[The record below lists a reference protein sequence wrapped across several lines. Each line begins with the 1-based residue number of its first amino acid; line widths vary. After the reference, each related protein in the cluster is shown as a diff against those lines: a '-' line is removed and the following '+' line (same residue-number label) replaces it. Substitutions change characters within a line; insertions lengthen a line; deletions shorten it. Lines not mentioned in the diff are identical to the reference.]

1 MCRCWAHV
9 NFRNRLALFFVLV
22 VVVPML
28 AVAFMLFR
36 LIGQSEN
43 GKSDAAIAA
52 QHDVAQRLFGE
63 QRARANR
70 AIRDVVADDPVLR
83 SSIADGELRRAA
95 KRARQLVKFHG
106 IERILLVR
114 DRRAILQA
122 GDKTA
127 LAPAV
132 RRVES
137 STGRSLGR
145 LEVSVIDAG
154 AYARRVRQITGLHA
168 VVRNGRASLASTVPL
183 AAMRELPADGDEIA
197 VGGRTYRVVSF
208 NDPSAFTGQ
217 RLRVS
222 TLGTIEGT
230 GERIRNGR
238 LTAGLIL
245 LGFFLIAIA
254 CAVLVSKENVQLH
267 ETVVLASVTDERTG
281 LANSRA
287 FREALTDEIERSK
300 RYGTA
305 VGLVLMDLDGFGRFN
320 KIYGQQQGNV
330 VLREVARVLRE
341 TSREVDHPAR
351 PNIGDEFAIIVPG
364 TDLEGTF
371 NLAERVR
378 ERIDAL
384 RITSLDGQPE
394 ITVTTSCGVAAVP
407 PVAADER
414 MLFAAA
420 DGALRE
426 AKRAGKNRT
435 MRARWPPD
443 EGRA

>member
-1 MCRCWAHV
+1 
-9 NFRNRLALFFVLV
+9 
-22 VVVPML
+22 ML

-36 LIGQSEN
+36 LIGQSEQ

-52 QHDVAQRLFGE
+52 QHDVAQRLYAE

-70 AIRDVVADDPVLR
+70 AIRDVVAGDRVLR
-83 SSIADGELRRAA
+83 TSIADGQLGRAA
-95 KRARQLVKFHG
+95 KRARQLVKFRG

-114 DRRAILQA
+114 EGRTILQA

-145 LEVSVIDAG
+145 LEVAVISARS
-154 AYARRVRQITGLHA
+154 YARRVRQITGLHT
-168 VVRNGRASLASTVPL
+168 VVRDGRTSLASTVPL
-183 AAMRELPADGDEIA
+183 AAMRELPADHDEIA

-208 NDPSAFTGQ
+208 DDPSAFTGQ

-222 TLGTIEGT
+222 MLAAIGGTD
-230 GERIRNGR
+230 ERIRNGR

-254 CAVLVSKENVQLH
+254 CAVLVSKENVQMH
-267 ETVVLASVTDERTG
+267 ETVVLESVTDELTG

-287 FREALTDEIERSK
+287 FRQALTDEIERSK
-300 RYGTA
+300 RYGTD

-364 TDLEGTF
+364 TDVEGTF

-384 RITSLDGQPE
+384 RIARLEGRGE
-394 ITVTTSCGVAAVP
+394 IAITASCGVAAVP
-407 PVAADER
+407 SVTADER

-426 AKRAGKNRT
+426 AKQTGKNKT
-435 MRARWPPD
+435 VRAT
-443 EGRA
+443 

>member
-1 MCRCWAHV
+1 M

-36 LIGQSEN
+36 LIGQSEQ

-52 QHDVAQRLFGE
+52 QHDVAQRLFAE

-70 AIRDVVADDPVLR
+70 AIRDVVAGDRVLR
-83 SSIADGELRRAA
+83 SSLADGDVQRAA

-106 IERILLVR
+106 IDRILLVR
-114 DRRAILQA
+114 DGAKILQA

-127 LAPAV
+127 VAPAV

-137 STGRSLGR
+137 STGRRLGR
-145 LEVSVIDAG
+145 LEVGVIDARS
-154 AYARRVRQITGLHA
+154 YARRVRHITGLHT
-168 VVRNGRASLASTVPL
+168 VVRNGRTSLANTVPL
-183 AAMRELPADGDEIA
+183 AATRELPADGDEIA

-208 NDPSAFTGQ
+208 NDPSAFSGQ

-267 ETVVLASVTDERTG
+267 ETVVLESVTDELTG
-281 LANSRA
+281 LSNQRA
-287 FREALTDEIERSK
+287 FGSALANEIARSK
-300 RYGTA
+300 RYGEA
-305 VGLVLMDLDGFGRFN
+305 VGLVLIDIDDFKVIN
-320 KIYGQQQGNV
+320 DTYGHQQGDV
-330 VLREVARVLRE
+330 ALREVARVLRE
-341 TSREVDHPAR
+341 TSREVDYPTR
-351 PNIGDEFAIIVPG
+351 PKIGDELAVVVPG

-371 NLAERVR
+371 SFAERVR

-384 RITSLDGQPE
+384 RIARLDGRGE
-394 ITVTTSCGVAAVP
+394 IAITASCGVAAVP
-407 PVAADER
+407 PVTADRVALE
-414 MLFAAA
+414 AAA
-420 DGALRE
+420 DGALYE

-435 MRARWPPD
+435 MRARWPPGD
-443 EGRA
+443 GQT

>member
-1 MCRCWAHV
+1 
-9 NFRNRLALFFVLV
+9 
-22 VVVPML
+22 ML

-36 LIGQSEN
+36 LIGQTEQ

-52 QHDVAQRLFGE
+52 QHDVAQRLFAE

-70 AIRDVVADDPVLR
+70 AIRYVVAGDRVLS
-83 SSIADGELRRAA
+83 SSIADGQLGRAA

-114 DRRAILQA
+114 DGRTILQA

-127 LAPAV
+127 VAPAV

-137 STGRSLGR
+137 PTGRSLGR
-145 LEVSVIDAG
+145 LEVGIIDARS
-154 AYARRVRQITGLHA
+154 YARRVRQITDLHT
-168 VVRNGRASLASTVPL
+168 VVRNGRTSLASTVPL
-183 AAMRELPADGDEIA
+183 ATMRELPADGDEIA

-222 TLGTIEGT
+222 TLGTIGGT
-230 GERIRNGR
+230 AGRIREGR
-238 LTAGLIL
+238 MTAGLIL

-254 CAVLVSKENVQLH
+254 CAVLVSRENVQMV
-267 ETVVLASVTDERTG
+267 EAVVLESVTDELTG
-281 LANSRA
+281 LANRRA
-287 FREALTDEIERSK
+287 FLEALTEEIERSK
-300 RYGTA
+300 RYGTD
-305 VGLVLMDLDGFGRFN
+305 VGLVLMDLDGFGKFN
-320 KIYGQQQGNV
+320 KIYSEEQGNE
-330 VLREVARVLRE
+330 VLREIARVLRE

-351 PNIGDEFAIIVPG
+351 HNIGDEFAIIVPE

-378 ERIDAL
+378 ERIAEL
-384 RITSLDGQPE
+384 RIPNLDGQPE

-407 PVAADER
+407 PVAADED
-414 MLFAAA
+414 MLFAVAG
-420 DGALRE
+420 GALRE
-426 AKRAGKNRT
+426 AKQTGKNKT
-435 MRARWPPD
+435 VRA
-443 EGRA
+443 A

>member
-1 MCRCWAHV
+1 M

-70 AIRDVVADDPVLR
+70 AIRDVVADDRVLR